1 MKRFMSPRDA
11 VFFQSINEELINKI
25 VETEIT
31 LFKVVIRDS
40 DAGDI
45 YGESPNRKY
54 YTGIMLNCLINRG
67 PQESRQSDFGQNVNQ
82 NISCAI
88 NRYQLE
94 QKDVYPENG
103 DIIEW
108 NEFYYEVD
116 NIEENQ
122 YIAGRQDEIYN
133 WSFVCTGHL
142 TNISYVNIEERK
154 L

>member
-45 YGESPNRKY
+45 YGESPNKKY